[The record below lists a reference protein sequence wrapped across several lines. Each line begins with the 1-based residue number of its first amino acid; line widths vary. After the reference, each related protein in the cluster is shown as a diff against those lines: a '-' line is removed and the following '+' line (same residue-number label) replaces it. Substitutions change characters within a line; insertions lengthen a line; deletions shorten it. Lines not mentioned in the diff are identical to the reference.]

1 MPYKKIALVLGI
13 VAVIGVYMWSG
24 MHETLTLENL
34 QNSYDNL
41 RASYLANPVQSV
53 AIYMLAYT
61 LLTALSVPGA
71 TIFSLGGAAV
81 FGFWVSLFAV
91 SFASTAGATL
101 ACWTSRYLLQSWV
114 RRRFAKFMP
123 KIDEGIQNDGIW
135 YLFSLRLVPAIP
147 FVVVN
152 LVMGLTSMPLR
163 TYAWVS
169 QVGML
174 AGTAV
179 YLYAGQELGKIRA
192 VSDIFSPTILFAF
205 ILISLFPLL
214 ARYILRRLGKNSES
228 LNTPK

>member
-1 MPYKKIALVLGI
+1 MLYKKIVLVVAII
-13 VAVIGVYMWSG
+13 VLLVIYMQSG
-24 MHETLTLENL
+24 LHTQLTLENL
-34 QNSYDNL
+34 QASYDSL
-41 RASYLANPVQSV
+41 RAYYLANPVQSV
-53 AIYMLAYT
+53 AIYMVAYT
-61 LLTALSVPGA
+61 FLTALSVPGA

-114 RRRFAKFMP
+114 RRRFAIFMP
-123 KIDEGIQNDGIW
+123 KIDAGIERDGIW
-135 YLFSLRLVPAIP
+135 YLFALRLVPAIP
-147 FVVVN
+147 FVAVN

-192 VSDIFSPTILFAF
+192 VSDIFSPTILLAF
-205 ILISLFPLL
+205 LLISLFPLL
-214 ARYILRRLGKNSES
+214 ARYFLRRMGKNIA
-228 LNTPK
+228 TPSN